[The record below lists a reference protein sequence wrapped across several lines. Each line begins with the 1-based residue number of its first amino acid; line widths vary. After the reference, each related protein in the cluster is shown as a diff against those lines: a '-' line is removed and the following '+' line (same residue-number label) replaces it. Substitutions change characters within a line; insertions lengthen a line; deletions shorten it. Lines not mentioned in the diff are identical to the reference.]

1 MSGISSKAAG
11 KLENR
16 YKYNSGTELESKEF
30 SDGSGLDLY
39 ATDFRSYDAQIGR
52 FHQVDMLTELNENWS
67 PYSFAQNNPI
77 LYNDPFGLDTV
88 KVGVKA
94 GQTTGS
100 ATNADGTKGTYQTD
114 GNGGVEG
121 TGMSGT
127 GGDATVT
134 STRKSGSKSVDTG
147 TDDAS
152 NSGGT
157 APAPSPTPPNNNDRG
172 RREADFALTY
182 PGRDMRPYS
191 MSDAVNTIDCSR
203 FTREVANRAGYNI
216 PRVAYDQARWYQR
229 NGHWDNNVNN
239 TQPGDHIFWQRG
251 TNSYHTGVVVSIIMA
266 TNGARIIRVVQSQTF
281 DYRPGSIQLQRLL
294 SNGQI
299 RRFGQPFVGVGRYP

>member
-1 MSGISSKAAG
+1 V
-11 KLENR
+11 
-16 YKYNSGTELESKEF
+16 F

-39 ATDFRSYDAQIGR
+39 ATDFSSYDAQIGR

-88 KVGVKA
+88 KVVVKA
-94 GQTTGS
+94 GQTKGS
-100 ATNADGTKGTYQTD
+100 ATNADGTKGTYQID
-114 GNGGVEG
+114 GNGLVEG

-134 STRKSGSKSVDTG
+134 STSKSGSKSADTG

-157 APAPSPTPPNNNDRG
+157 GPAPAPAPAPTPNPPNNNDRG
-172 RREADFALTY
+172 RREADFALSY

-191 MSDAVNTIDCSR
+191 MSDSANTIDCSS
-203 FTREVANRAGYNI
+203 FTREVANRAGYSM
-216 PRVAYDQARWYQR
+216 PRIAYDQARWYQR
-229 NGHWDNNVNN
+229 NGHWENNVNN
-239 TQPGDHIFWQRG
+239 PQPGDHIFWQRG
-251 TNSYHTGVVVSIIMA
+251 RNAYHTGVIISNIMA
-266 TNGARIIRVVQSQTF
+266 TNGARIIRVAQSQVHS
-281 DYRPGSIQLQRLL
+281 RPGFGSVQFQRLMI
-294 SNGQI
+294 NGEI
-299 RRFGQPFVGVGRYP
+299 SGFNQPFVGLGRYPEHSIKIKLIRLMKK